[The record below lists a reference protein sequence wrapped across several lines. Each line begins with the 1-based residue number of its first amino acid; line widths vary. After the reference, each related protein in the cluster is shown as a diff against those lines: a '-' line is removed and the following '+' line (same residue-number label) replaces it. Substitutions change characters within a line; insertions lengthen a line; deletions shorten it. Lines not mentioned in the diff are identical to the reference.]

1 MNEPYDHP
9 WVGSLNLI
17 TDDDG
22 KILLMKRA
30 DQSSMYPGYWGL
42 VGGFIDWGE
51 TGEQAAIRE
60 AKEEIGVTVKVER
73 FIGRYYN
80 TPTPKKSIVTSL
92 PHYSKIVAG
101 TPHCAQQEECSDVGW
116 FAPDEVRRMELA
128 YDHKQILEDEG
139 LI

>member
-1 MNEPYDHP
+1 MNKTHDHP
-9 WVGSLNLI
+9 WVGALNLI
-17 TDDDG
+17 TDKEG

-30 DQSSMYPGYWGL
+30 EQSSMYPGYWGL

-51 TGEQAAIRE
+51 TGEQAAVRE
-60 AKEEIGVTVKVER
+60 AKEEIGVTIKVNR

-80 TPTPKKSIVTSL
+80 TPTPEKSTVITL
-92 PHYSKIVAG
+92 PHHSEIVEG
-101 TPHCAQQEECSDVGW
+101 TPYPAQPEECSDVGW
-116 FAPDEVRRMELA
+116 FTPEEVRQMKLA